1 MKILT
6 YTSLFPNRM
15 QPAHGVFVYQRMA
28 HFARRPGNSVVVV
41 APVPWV
47 PKFISASNYRKVRE
61 IPHEEQI
68 GELTVYHPRYLLV
81 PRISMPL
88 HGLLM
93 FLGSCGLARKLQ
105 REHGFAA
112 IDAHYVYPDGF
123 AAALLGR
130 LLALPVVVS
139 ARGTDMNLF
148 PRFRLI
154 RPLIK
159 WTLRQVA
166 AGIGVCA
173 PLRDE
178 MCKEGLPP
186 ERARVIGNG
195 IDLQRFQPVD
205 RAEARRRLGIPEHA
219 TVLVA
224 VGALIPRKGFHLL
237 IPAFARIARVRE
249 SYRLYI
255 VGEGDQKKELQELA
269 IQHGVEERVSLVGAW
284 KNEEL
289 RYWYS
294 AGNLSCLVSSREG
307 WPNVLLESLAC
318 GTPVI
323 ATHIWG
329 VPEVIVS
336 PELGVLV
343 EQTVDSIAQGLT
355 TALERPWNRETLI
368 QYARL
373 RTWDVVAEEVEQC
386 LGSCLP
392 PTAENEIL

>member
-6 YTSLFPNRM
+6 YTSLFPNEI
-15 QPAHGVFVYQRMA
+15 QPAHGVFVYQRMV
-28 HFARRPGNSVVVV
+28 HFARRQGNSVVVI

-47 PKFISASNYRKVRE
+47 PRWISSPSYRTIRE
-61 IPHEEQI
+61 IPKEEKI
-68 GELTVYHPRYLLV
+68 GGLTVYHPRYPLM

-93 FLGSCGLARKLQ
+93 FLGSYGLARKLQ
-105 REHGFAA
+105 REHRFAA
-112 IDAHYVYPDGF
+112 IDAHYIYPDGF

-130 LLALPVVVS
+130 LLGLPVVVS

-148 PRFRLI
+148 PQFRLI

-159 WTLRQVA
+159 WTLSQVV

-178 MCKEGLPP
+178 LCKFGLPP
-186 ERARVIGNG
+186 ERASVIGNG
-195 IDLQRFQPVD
+195 IDLLRFQSVD
-205 RAEARRRLGIPEHA
+205 KCEARRHLDIPED
-219 TVLVA
+219 VVMLVA

-237 IPAFARIARVRE
+237 IEAFARIARTRGDV
-249 SYRLYI
+249 RLYI
-255 VGEGDQKKELQELA
+255 VGEGDQRNELHSLVA
-269 IQHGVEERVSLVGAW
+269 QHAVGERVFLVGAR
-284 KNEEL
+284 KNEDL

-294 AGNLSCLVSSREG
+294 AADLSCLVSSREG

-318 GTPVI
+318 GTPVV
-323 ATHIWG
+323 ATRIWG

-343 EQTVDSIAQGLT
+343 DQTVDSIAQGLT
-355 TALERPWNRETLI
+355 TAMQRTWSREMLI
-368 QYARL
+368 GHARL

-386 LGSCLP
+386 ISSCLHP
-392 PTAENEIL
+392 ASRG